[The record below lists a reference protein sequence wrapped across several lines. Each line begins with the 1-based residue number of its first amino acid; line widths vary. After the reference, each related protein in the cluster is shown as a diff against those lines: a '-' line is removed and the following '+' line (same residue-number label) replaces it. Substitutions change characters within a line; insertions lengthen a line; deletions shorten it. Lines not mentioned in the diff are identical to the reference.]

1 MINVEHKLNNME
13 KNMKKIIPLLLLI
26 PFLSQAENVKKEINA
41 PRGAF
46 GIEFGQTLSTL
57 KVINQS
63 KTKNGIIYQ
72 IKVPKPFKGYNVK
85 DYYVFITPK
94 TKKIYSIIGNKN
106 ITKNECVI
114 EKNNIVSILENKYG
128 KSKLLDDE
136 NSWFEFDNI
145 DINVVCHNDENGN
158 NLTIMYNNVDLYHLA
173 EKEKKENLIKMTD
186 SSML

>member
-1 MINVEHKLNNME
+1 M
-13 KNMKKIIPLLLLI
+13 LLV
-26 PFLSQAENVKKEINA
+26 PFFSQAEDIKKEVDA
-41 PRGAF
+41 PTGAF

-72 IKVPKPFKGYNVK
+72 IKAPKPFKAYNIK
-85 DYYVFITPK
+85 DYYVFTTPK

-106 ITKNECVI
+106 ITQNKCVI

-145 DINVVCHNDENGN
+145 DINVICHNDETGN
-158 NLTIMYNNVDLYHLA
+158 NLTIMYNHVDLYYLA
-173 EKEKKENLIKMTD
+173 EKEKKEKKENLIKMTD